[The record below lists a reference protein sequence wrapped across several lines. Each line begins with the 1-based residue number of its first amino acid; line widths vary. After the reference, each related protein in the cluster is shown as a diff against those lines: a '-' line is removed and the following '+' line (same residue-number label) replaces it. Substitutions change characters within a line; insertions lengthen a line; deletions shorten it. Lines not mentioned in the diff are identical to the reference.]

1 VTLRRRALERV
12 SSRSRVLPLL
22 SRGSSFDIGIGARC
36 LLALWTVD
44 TGYGQTTCHHWRDD
58 DGRGIGRGGIDGH
71 RHGVNSDC
79 QIGILLTV
87 HVIHLKVPS
96 YTLDQAIRGPMLGRD
111 EYLAVVTNTPLV
123 SIDLV
128 IVDEEGYILVGKRT
142 NEPALGTWFVPGG
155 RVGKDETLDAAFDRI
170 AEDELGPGDW
180 SRTTARPLGVFE
192 HFYSTNFTG
201 SDDIGTH
208 YVVIAYAVVSDGL
221 RIDQLP
227 TDQHAAFEW
236 VKSGGV
242 TKGGDVVTLHDY
254 TEAYF
259 AFLGGDSESGAVT
272 DF

>member
-1 VTLRRRALERV
+1 
-12 SSRSRVLPLL
+12 
-22 SRGSSFDIGIGARC
+22 
-36 LLALWTVD
+36 
-44 TGYGQTTCHHWRDD
+44 
-58 DGRGIGRGGIDGH
+58 
-71 RHGVNSDC
+71 
-79 QIGILLTV
+79 
-87 HVIHLKVPS
+87 
-96 YTLDQAIRGPMLGRD
+96 MLGRD

-155 RVGKDETLDAAFDRI
+155 RVGKDETLDAAFERI
-170 AEDELGPGDW
+170 AKDELGHGNW
-180 SRTTARPLGVFE
+180 IRASAKPLGVFE

-221 RIDQLP
+221 RLEQLP
-227 TDQHAAFEW
+227 TDQHSAFEW

-242 TKGGDVVTLHDY
+242 TKARDTVSLHDN

-259 AFLGGDSESGAVT
+259 AFVDGDPDTGAVK
-272 DF
+272 DV

>member
-1 VTLRRRALERV
+1 
-12 SSRSRVLPLL
+12 
-22 SRGSSFDIGIGARC
+22 
-36 LLALWTVD
+36 
-44 TGYGQTTCHHWRDD
+44 
-58 DGRGIGRGGIDGH
+58 
-71 RHGVNSDC
+71 
-79 QIGILLTV
+79 
-87 HVIHLKVPS
+87 
-96 YTLDQAIRGPMLGRD
+96 MLGRD

-155 RVGKDETLDAAFDRI
+155 RVGKDETLDTAFERI
-170 AEDELGPGDW
+170 AKDELGHGNW
-180 SRTTARPLGVFE
+180 IRASAKPLGVFE

-221 RIDQLP
+221 RLEQLP
-227 TDQHAAFEW
+227 TDQHSAFEW

-242 TKGGDVVTLHDY
+242 TKARDTVSLHDS

-259 AFLGGDSESGAVT
+259 AFVDGDPDTGAVK
-272 DF
+272 DA